1 MYMNRIKYL
10 DAIKFIA
17 ILSII
22 CIHVAIIWPYSE
34 IKGYNISGFSEF
46 CRFGVPLFLMVTGAL
61 LLGREY
67 DLRSFLE
74 KRLTRIIIPFI
85 FWAIIFAVFILILFF
100 SLKNNYLN
108 NYPLEWG
115 WYFWMVLGAY
125 LTIPIIN
132 EFIVNKGMRGAKYF
146 IVLFIISSLFYQIL
160 IFFNISSF
168 VDLRFFLGP
177 INYIV
182 LGFYLSNKKFS
193 LSTNKII
200 ILSLILFII
209 TSLCKVGLNL
219 VSWENAHLIINDN
232 NLCLL
237 SYLDVSI
244 FEIIQ
249 SSSMFL
255 IIKGLYSN
263 DNGFLKNIKD
273 SFLENSIIKKF
284 ILSVSKASYGMYLS
298 HVFFITLANYYLA
311 NIPLTGT
318 QNALLIVVLSIII
331 FLSSWILI
339 VITSKIPLI
348 KKVCGYH

>member
-46 CRFGVPLFLMVTGAL
+46 CRFGVPLFLMVSGAL
-61 LLGREY
+61 LLGREH

-182 LGFYLSNKKFS
+182 LGFYLSIKKFS

-219 VSWENAHLIINDN
+219 VSWEDTHLIINDN

-263 DNGFLKNIKD
+263 DNGFLKKIKD

-284 ILSVSKASYGMYLS
+284 IC
-298 HVFFITLANYYLA
+298 
-311 NIPLTGT
+311 
-318 QNALLIVVLSIII
+318 Q
-331 FLSSWILI
+331 
-339 VITSKIPLI
+339 
-348 KKVCGYH
+348 